1 MQPSIHL
8 MYFAKSTMCIFG
20 FALSVVFSFVCVFEC
35 MSLHIFYAAF
45 DAFEV
50 MYLILVLVSNEYF
63 DEFVLVLAVAF
74 SLLVIVFVFAFSF
87 V

>member
-1 MQPSIHL
+1 
-8 MYFAKSTMCIFG
+8 MYVFAYF
-20 FALSVVFSFVCVFEC
+20 
-35 MSLHIFYAAF
+35 HAAF

-63 DEFVLVLAVAF
+63 DEFVLVLAFAF

>member
-1 MQPSIHL
+1 
-8 MYFAKSTMCIFG
+8 MCIFG

-63 DEFVLVLAVAF
+63 DEFVLAVAF
-74 SLLVIVFVFAFSF
+74 SLFVIVFVFAFSF